1 MLVYNWIKSAPH
13 KILIYADFPSWTPPV
28 AIIEIREPK
37 SFKIFLAIIKTLV
50 DSSKR
55 GSPDKPPVSFLY
67 LDFTFLLIVVLDMI
81 KPCNLWLTVS
91 LIIFFSSVLL
101 KSGEI
106 LINIG
111 WQFLSLLISFFI
123 EIIKFLKFLSEWNFL
138 KFAVF
143 GDDIL
148 IAK

>member
-1 MLVYNWIKSAPH
+1 
-13 KILIYADFPSWTPPV
+13 
-28 AIIEIREPK
+28 
-37 SFKIFLAIIKTLV
+37 
-50 DSSKR
+50 
-55 GSPDKPPVSFLY
+55 
-67 LDFTFLLIVVLDMI
+67 MI
-81 KPCNLWLTVS
+81 KPCNLCLTVS
-91 LIIFFSSVLL
+91 LIIFFNSVLL

-111 WQFLSLLISFFI
+111 GQFLSLLISFFI

-138 KFAVF
+138 KFGVF